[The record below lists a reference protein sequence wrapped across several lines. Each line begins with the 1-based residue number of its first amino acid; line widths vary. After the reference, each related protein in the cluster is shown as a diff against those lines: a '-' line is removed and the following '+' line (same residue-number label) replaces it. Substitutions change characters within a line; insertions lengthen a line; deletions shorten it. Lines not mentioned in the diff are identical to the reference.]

1 MNRRMRGI
9 YRDIGAG
16 KEQERN
22 PKVENSC
29 PNGSSREM
37 QGKESEKHP
46 VSKKEN
52 ALKKKILQSKEIC
65 KFCRT

>member
-52 ALKKKILQSKEIC
+52 A
-65 KFCRT
+65 